1 MAPLSKQLALYLWK
15 TGIQKSRGYGQTLCE
30 ILAPVI
36 LVALFAWL
44 YLEVDK
50 SIVPD
55 ATFECSTT
63 TMENAK
69 YDFVYLPRVLNLTA
83 TRLAIVGDD
92 STVSSFK
99 NYLYTF
105 YPGISASSIS
115 QLGCSIFELD
125 GSYNNLFNISSAYVP
140 SFDTLLLSFTSE
152 SDLEAYIADPNYGET
167 SDLPAIYAAVVFEPT
182 SDYIHQQW
190 QYKIRVNASNIP
202 DTHTSTDSLQRG
214 ANLNNIQRYVAGNIS
229 MWASGPPHPV
239 DNRMPGFVAIQLAVD
254 RFIMNSTNAN
264 LNGTDNSITDA
275 ATFLATW
282 NCSNSIDPNSLPAL
296 TELNSF
302 LQSHALFPQRVRVTP
317 FPASSYTSDSFYSF
331 VQSVFAL
338 VFVMSFFFPSFF
350 LIRGLV
356 VEKETRVRE
365 GVRMMGMSDLPLY
378 GAWYIIY
385 ATIFLI
391 IALCVAITCVTTMFS
406 HCDGGILI
414 LYFWLFG
421 LSSTALCFALST
433 LFSRAKLASI
443 VGAVIF
449 IATFFPYFSV
459 NDPLKDP
466 SIKSAASLCSPVAFG
481 LALDIIAT
489 LESNGVGVTW
499 SNIGSTVNNYSFGTA
514 LLFLALDTVIYTI
527 LGWYLNLV
535 FPQEFGIP
543 LPWYFFLESSYWFP
557 LPHSSSHNSKS
568 SIDDSDERLLDS
580 KSEWSPATGDSIEA
594 PGAALCELGRAG
606 RGVTVRGL
614 RKEFAVPGGTKVA
627 VDNVDLDIFEGQIF
641 VLLGHNGAGKTTTIS
656 MLTGVIGRSAGTCEM
671 YGVDIANGMS
681 ELRQDVGLG
690 VCPQHDVLWA
700 DLTVE
705 EHLLFFAGLKGLSAS
720 QADTAART
728 VIREVGL
735 TEKVRTLSK
744 DLSGGMKRK
753 LSVAIA
759 LVGDSKVV
767 FLDEPTSGMD
777 PYSRRSTWQILQNA
791 RQGRSIILTT
801 HFMDEADLLGD
812 RIAIMADGNV
822 RCCGS
827 SMYLKKLHGVGYN
840 LTMVKIMESGNG
852 KNACDSVKLEAMIS
866 SVVPEARLLSNV
878 GAEISFQVPLTS
890 SSLFPSLFS
899 QLEAQSN
906 TLGVLSYGISV
917 TTLEEVFLKVAEGR
931 DGREEKNEALHK
943 PSAEFS
949 SSAAGLTK
957 QAPQIPRRSD
967 NIFWSHLFAL
977 LRKRWQFALRDR
989 RAIIFQLLIPIVA
1002 LSAGLALLH
1011 QVSLATLPAIELSLQ
1026 GFNGG
1031 TNYVPYDDSSP
1042 VAEELVLS
1050 ITNSGFLPNGNFPSS
1065 GVSAGA
1071 NFVPISG
1078 LQSIA
1083 SSYPFPLLNNSG
1095 ASCYSYSYA
1104 DGLPTLAL
1112 IPADDLNALGSTY
1125 AISKWLL
1132 DHRNG
1137 STDASTVS
1145 TEGGASRY
1153 VAFSLGD
1160 LQQNEVSAY
1169 ASYTALVNTTAFHTT
1184 PTVINM
1190 INSGLYNWLNRNAG
1204 ASIRVINAPLP
1215 FTNRQSVVV
1224 SSITSF
1230 VSVLFVV
1237 IAFSFIPSSFAVFV
1251 VKEREV
1257 GAKHQ
1262 QLISGVSIPAYWVS
1276 TFIWD
1281 IVNYSLPCA
1290 AALILVAS
1298 FGVKELLGEAL
1309 PATALLFILYGTS
1322 VASFTYCTTYLF
1334 SSHSTAQTI
1343 TLVLNLLCLILLL
1356 ASYVMHLIPATCD
1369 IDASLRFV
1377 YRLVPGYSLGNGLLQ
1392 LTVLAELPFLENNC
1406 GRLPLADAIQQK
1418 FTPFSLAAAGWPILF
1433 MSLETIVYFLGAILI
1448 DVLLSY
1454 PQIRSVLLPDKNF
1467 TDKPSEDDDD
1477 VIAEARRVQSGKA
1490 DKDTIVVKGLRKV
1503 YAGGKVAVR
1512 NLSFGL
1518 PQGECFG
1525 FLGINGAGKTTTMK
1539 ILTGDVVPT
1548 IGGATLAGFDILKSQ
1563 TEVRRLIGYC
1573 PQFDALLELVTVKEH
1588 LELFARIK
1596 GVPENL
1602 VAQVVNDKIQELDL
1616 TDYSNMLAGSL
1627 SGGNK
1632 RKLSVAIA
1640 MIGGPIL
1647 VFLDEPST
1655 GMDPVAR
1662 RFMWNVISR
1671 ISSVQKGCSIILTTH
1686 SMEEAEAL
1694 CTKIGIM
1701 VGGRLRCLGSTQH
1714 LKSKFGKGYLAVFKL
1729 ASAPIDR
1736 VNKATEMLRPF
1747 LKAPE
1752 GSPNAPLDEWR
1763 LTAGNVRA
1771 ASEALGDPSRWRMID
1786 PKSTGWALSSMLKSE
1801 GSVDA
1806 KQFADWW
1813 CGESLGALLNDFV
1826 KTTFRG
1832 AELAERHGDF
1842 FRYKLPSSS
1851 GGGLLSSIFSSI
1863 ESKKSQL
1870 FIQEYSL
1877 SQVDLESVFNLLAS
1891 QQEEERI
1898 VARGV
1903 GGSGGSSDSKVSES
1917 GGETYVSISTM
1928 ASINAPSKTNS
1939 LGSGFVFRKQ
1949 ISRGSD
1955 IELPGLLGSASSE
1968 SYVAL
1973 K

>member
-1 MAPLSKQLALYLWK
+1 MAPLLKQLSLYLWK
-15 TGIQKSRGYGQTLCE
+15 TGIQKGRGYGQTLCE

-50 SIVPD
+50 SVVPD
-55 ATFECSTT
+55 ATFECSAT

-69 YDFVYLPRVLNLTA
+69 YDFVYLPRVLNITA

-92 STVSSFK
+92 STVSSFR
-99 NYLYTF
+99 NHLLTT
-105 YPGISASSIS
+105 YPGISASSVS
-115 QLGCSIFELD
+115 QLGCSVFELD
-125 GSYNNLFNISSAYVP
+125 GSYNNLFNMSSAYVP
-140 SFDTLLLSFTSE
+140 SFDTLLLQFASE
-152 SDLEAYIADPNYGET
+152 SDLETYIADANYGE
-167 SDLPAIYAAVVFEPT
+167 SEDLPAIYAAIVFEPT
-182 SDYIHQQW
+182 SDYVNQQW

-202 DTHTSTDSLQRG
+202 DTHTSTDALQRG
-214 ANLNNIQRYVAGNIS
+214 ANLNNIQRYISGNIS

-239 DNRMPGFVAIQLAVD
+239 ENRMPGFVAIQLAVD
-254 RFIMNSTNAN
+254 RFIMNANSTNV
-264 LNGTDNSITDA
+264 NGTDNSLTDA

-282 NCSNSIDPNSLPAL
+282 NCSNSLDSNSAQAL
-296 TELNSF
+296 TDLNNF
-302 LQSHALFPQRVRVTP
+302 LQSHVLFPQRVRVAP

-365 GVRMMGMSDLPLY
+365 GVRMMGMNDLPLY

-385 ATIFLI
+385 AAIFLV
-391 IALCVAITCVTTMFS
+391 IALCVAITCAATMFS

-499 SNIGSTVNNYSFGTA
+499 ANVGSTVNNYSFGTA
-514 LLFLALDTVIYTI
+514 LLFLALDTVLYTI

-543 LPWYFFLESSYWFP
+543 LPWYFFIESSYWFP
-557 LPHSSSHNSKS
+557 HSSSS
-568 SIDDSDERLLDS
+568 SSRSTNEADERLLDS
-580 KSEWSPATGDSIEA
+580 KSEWSPATGSNIEA

-671 YGVDIANGMS
+671 YGVDISNGMN
-681 ELRQDVGLG
+681 ELRREVGLG

-705 EHLLFFAGLKGLSAS
+705 EHLLFFAGLKGLSSA

-852 KNACDSVKLEAMIS
+852 KNACDSTKLEAMVS
-866 SVVPEARLLSNV
+866 SIVPEARLLSNV

-890 SSLFPSLFS
+890 SNLFPSLFS

-906 TLGVLSYGISV
+906 VLGVLSYGISV

-949 SSAAGLTK
+949 SSSEGPDKK
-957 QAPQIPRRSD
+957 QATPQIPRRSD

-1011 QVSLATLPAIELSLQ
+1011 QVSLATWPALELSIQ

-1031 TNYVPYDDSSP
+1031 QNFVPYDAGSP
-1042 VAEELVLS
+1042 EADALVQS
-1050 ITNSGFLPNGNFPSS
+1050 ISNSGFQPGGNFPSL

-1071 NFVPISG
+1071 TFVPVSG
-1078 LQSIA
+1078 LQAVA
-1083 SSYPFPLLNNSG
+1083 STYPFPTLNNSG
-1095 ASCYSYSYA
+1095 SSCYSYSYA
-1104 DGLPTLAL
+1104 DGLPTIAL
-1112 IPADDLNALGSTY
+1112 LPADDINALGSTY
-1125 AISKWLL
+1125 AISEWLL
-1132 DHRNG
+1132 QHRNG
-1137 STDASTVS
+1137 STDASIQS
-1145 TEGGASRY
+1145 NEGGASRY
-1153 VAFSLGD
+1153 VAFSLGS
-1160 LQQNEVSAY
+1160 LQQNQGSAY

-1190 INSGLYNWLNRNAG
+1190 INSGLFNWLTGNAG
-1204 ASIRVINAPLP
+1204 ASIRVTNAPLP

-1309 PATALLFILYGTS
+1309 PATALLFVLYGTS

-1369 IDASLRFV
+1369 VDASLRFV

-1406 GRLPLADAIQQK
+1406 GRLPIADAIQQK

-1467 TDKPSEDDDD
+1467 ADKPSEDDDD

-1548 IGGATLAGFDILKSQ
+1548 IGGATLAGFDILRSQ
-1563 TEVRRLIGYC
+1563 AEVRRLIGYC

-1596 GVPENL
+1596 GVPEEL
-1602 VAQVVNDKIQELDL
+1602 VAQVVDDKIQELDL

-1729 ASAPIDR
+1729 ASAPLDR

-1752 GSPNAPLDEWR
+1752 GSPNAPLGEWR

-1771 ASEALGDPSRWRMID
+1771 ASEALGDPTRWRMID

-1813 CGESLGALLNDFV
+1813 CGESLGALLNEFV
-1826 KTTFRG
+1826 KSTFVG

-1842 FRYKLPSSS
+1842 FRYKLPSTSA
-1851 GGGLLSSIFSSI
+1851 GGLLSSIFSSI
-1863 ESKKSQL
+1863 ESRKAQL

-1903 GGSGGSSDSKVSES
+1903 GGSSKEDKVTA
-1917 GGETYVSISTM
+1917 GAGAETYVSISTM

-1939 LGSGFVFRKQ
+1939 LGSGFAFRKAAN
-1949 ISRGSD
+1949 RGSD
-1955 IELPGLLGSASSE
+1955 LELPTLLSSGSSE
-1968 SYVAL
+1968 SYVTL